1 MVDCCFDKKKK
12 KFKFK
17 SIENFWLF
25 RENIII
31 IKKNYI
37 SNNFSFELIF
47 AEINGKINRY
57 ENGSR

>member
-1 MVDCCFDKKKK
+1 MIKKKK